1 VSTEHCSTLLRA
13 KAAHCVASDTIRGQ
27 HSRAVAAFLCLLPVA
42 AAAAQ
47 DPTCVMAKN
56 ILVTGGNAG
65 IGLALCKVSPVECGL
80 KPNTCSW
87 TLKPKAESLNPKP

>member
-1 VSTEHCSTLLRA
+1 
-13 KAAHCVASDTIRGQ
+13 VATDTIRGQ
-27 HSRAVAAFLCLLPVA
+27 HSRAVAAFLCLLPVV

-47 DPTCVMAKN
+47 NPTCVMAKN

-80 KPNTCSW
+80 KPN
-87 TLKPKAESLNPKP
+87 LDHKAESRKPKP